1 MEEDVFVRVL
11 LVVVMLAANEALFVF
26 TVLVRLFIEVAA
38 ELLFVVTVVF
48 NDVIDEFREDDAA

>member
-1 MEEDVFVRVL
+1 
-11 LVVVMLAANEALFVF
+11 MLAANEALFVF